1 MYEELTQQR
10 TRIENLEPEI
20 ASDFEKIADING
32 EHAKTNSKGLKY
44 FDRTDLQAALD
55 QYPEIFG
62 WIENPE
68 NYFNELTKISK
79 KKKEGMT
86 ISLVEFEKYHR
97 EVMDAFET
105 ILHAVHSQFGDT
117 FSADEHTA
125 FRKAKGRKNFTFL
138 KSNGTLIDRFSM
150 RTNNKDESI
159 APRKSY
165 FVDRSSK
172 LEQNTEEHLGRL

>member
-20 ASDFEKIADING
+20 ASDFEKIANISG

-44 FDRTDLQAALD
+44 FDRSDLQAALD

-86 ISLVEFEKYHR
+86 ISLVEFEKYH
-97 EVMDAFET
+97 
-105 ILHAVHSQFGDT
+105 
-117 FSADEHTA
+117 
-125 FRKAKGRKNFTFL
+125 
-138 KSNGTLIDRFSM
+138 
-150 RTNNKDESI
+150 
-159 APRKSY
+159 
-165 FVDRSSK
+165 
-172 LEQNTEEHLGRL
+172 